1 MMIMLIGKYAYLF
14 WIIRQD
20 KAIEIRSYNFNVYKN
35 EDLKRQFKK
44 LSKLGYA
51 ALPIEKFKNLSNAI
65 TLMESNYAKVRI
77 CSYKNRTKCDLQL
90 EPGNYI
96 CVFEIHE
103 AAYNGSIHFHFLFYF
118 LQNWL
123 RYLRKV
129 MIQKNWNTI
138 GHNGMIKLALQFVR
152 CSTNMLNWERKQ
164 PPWIVCAVGLRF
176 CPIEM
181 FFLSYFFYVCAC
193 LDFTS
198 VAEMWLDEYEDST
211 FEQQLENIFEEIRPL
226 YQQLHAY
233 VRHALR
239 AKFGNLISETG
250 PIPMHLLGNM
260 WAQTWDSVCDR
271 NHHKLF
277 IGYLI

>member
-1 MMIMLIGKYAYLF
+1 
-14 WIIRQD
+14 
-20 KAIEIRSYNFNVYKN
+20 
-35 EDLKRQFKK
+35 
-44 LSKLGYA
+44 
-51 ALPIEKFKNLSNAI
+51 
-65 TLMESNYAKVRI
+65 
-77 CSYKNRTKCDLQL
+77 
-90 EPGNYI
+90 
-96 CVFEIHE
+96 
-103 AAYNGSIHFHFLFYF
+103 
-118 LQNWL
+118 
-123 RYLRKV
+123 
-129 MIQKNWNTI
+129 
-138 GHNGMIKLALQFVR
+138 
-152 CSTNMLNWERKQ
+152 
-164 PPWIVCAVGLRF
+164 
-176 CPIEM
+176 M